1 MNFKTQK
8 FLVAG
13 LSRSGI
19 AAADLLLARGAAVYL
34 YDDRPAA
41 LESKQARA
49 LRAAGARAVSGGEEG
64 VRACDVLVLSP
75 GIPIDHPLPVLFRRA
90 GKAIVGEAELGCRLL
105 RAPLVAVTGTNG
117 KTTTVAMLGAIFR
130 AAGLRCVPCG
140 NVGRPIT
147 SVVGEADED
156 SVAVAEISSFQLETL
171 SSIRPHVA
179 VVTNV
184 AEDHLDRHYT
194 MENYI
199 FLKSKLLRNLR
210 ESEFA
215 VLNRDDPIVRE
226 MAEKARCPVRWFSL
240 RGEADG
246 AFFRD
251 GALYFADEKI
261 MDAERLSLGGEHNVR
276 NALAA
281 ACAARLMGV
290 ETGAIAAALSSMPG
304 VRHRIRPVA
313 CVRGIEFI
321 DDSKGTNVD
330 AALSAVACM
339 RKDTVLLLGGK
350 DKGYDYGRLF
360 AGLRGSRVV
369 CCVLYGENRFRLLD
383 AAVRA
388 GEPRIALV
396 PKFDL
401 AVRVAAMT
409 AKAGQA
415 VLLSPASSS
424 FDEFS
429 GYEERGDRF
438 AAIVRGEIGVGGEG
452 LPGRTACAPPSAPS
466 RAKET
471 LPAEQTEPAPFSL
484 EEEVPSAEQTEPVPP
499 ACGEAA
505 FSSTGEGSASA
516 SPAEELLGAAVA
528 PVEELL
534 GAAASPAGEPFGEAA
549 LSREEEPPA
558 GQAGPAA
565 PAGQTAPAAPAAGEG
580 EAVARASDAG

>member
-41 LESKQARA
+41 LESEQARA
-49 LRAAGARAVSGGEEG
+49 LRAAGARTVSGGEEG

-179 VVTNV
+179 VVTNI

-226 MAEKARCPVRWFSL
+226 MAEKVRCPVRWFSL

-438 AAIVRGEIGVGGEG
+438 AAIVRGEIGVGGEVG
-452 LPGRTACAPPSAPS
+452 VGGEDLPGRTACAPPSAPS
-466 RAKET
+466 GAEQKEPAP
-471 LPAEQTEPAPFSL
+471 LSLEEEAPSAEQTEPAPLSL
-484 EEEVPSAEQTEPVPP
+484 EEE
-499 ACGEAA
+499 A

-516 SPAEELLGAAVA
+516 PPAGESLGEAA
-528 PVEELL
+528 P
-534 GAAASPAGEPFGEAA
+534 PAGEPFGEAA

>member
-19 AAADLLLARGAAVYL
+19 AAADLLLARGAEVYL

-41 LESKQARA
+41 LESEQARA

-215 VLNRDDPIVRE
+215 VLNRDDPIVRG
-226 MAEKARCPVRWFSL
+226 MAEKVRCPVRWFSL

-290 ETGAIAAALSSMPG
+290 ETGAIATALSSMPG

-438 AAIVRGEIGVGGEG
+438 AAIVRGETGVGGEVGVGGEG
-452 LPGRTACAPPSAPS
+452 LPGRTACAPPSAPP
-466 RAKET
+466 RAEQAP
-471 LPAEQTEPAPFSL
+471 PAEQTVPAPFSL
-484 EEEVPSAEQTEPVPP
+484 EEEGPPAEQTEPEPP

-505 FSSTGEGSASA
+505 TDG
-516 SPAEELLGAAVA
+516 LTY
-528 PVEELL
+528 PVFRRSLR
-534 GAAASPAGEPFGEAA
+534 
-549 LSREEEPPA
+549 SR
-558 GQAGPAA
+558 
-565 PAGQTAPAAPAAGEG
+565 
-580 EAVARASDAG
+580 